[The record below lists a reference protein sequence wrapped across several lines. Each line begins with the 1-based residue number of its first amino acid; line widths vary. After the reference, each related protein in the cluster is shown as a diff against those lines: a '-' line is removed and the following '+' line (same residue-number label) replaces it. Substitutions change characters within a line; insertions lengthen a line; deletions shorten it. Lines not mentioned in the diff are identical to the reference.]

1 MGVETH
7 GILLKKRTLQTVILG
22 TGPLCLYVSLV
33 MEKLVQE
40 AVDTLLWIELLNFVT
55 CGGLGTQ
62 SDCRGANR
70 FWKKYSVQNAP

>member
-1 MGVETH
+1 
-7 GILLKKRTLQTVILG
+7 
-22 TGPLCLYVSLV
+22 